1 VEAVLVSVGASCPQ
15 IAEEAHARD
24 GDDRHDEKFH
34 VGSLLGPGVVTVD
47 DSHYPSAVAAT
58 YTRTQKHAIVFRNP
72 EYGVCMGSWSF
83 LTNHARALLCI
94 AHDPGARL
102 RDIAAMVGVTER
114 SAHDIV
120 SDLVAAGYVVRD
132 KDGRRNQ
139 YRIERHLPLRDPIGK
154 ERTVG
159 EMLDLLVGVN
169 AQRNGHGPDRIQDG

>member
-1 VEAVLVSVGASCPQ
+1 
-15 IAEEAHARD
+15 
-24 GDDRHDEKFH
+24 
-34 VGSLLGPGVVTVD
+34 
-47 DSHYPSAVAAT
+47 
-58 YTRTQKHAIVFRNP
+58 
-72 EYGVCMGSWSF
+72 MGSWSF
-83 LTNHARALLCI
+83 LTNHAPALLCV

-132 KDGRRNQ
+132 KDGGRDQ
-139 YRIERHLPLRDPIGK
+139 YRIERHLPLRDPIGR